1 VGSARTAWHVLL
13 DRLLCQ
19 RRPRSF
25 EVRSEVP
32 LSAEPLRPDYLLLR
46 RRPAVR
52 ASDSG
57 KTLRKLWHLLPKDAV
72 TEFKSI
78 GRPYRARNLNR
89 LWSYLHI
96 HYADQPDRLLG
107 RSELCGVLLVPAR
120 SSSLD
125 MDSAEQGLSWRD
137 LSDGYWQLEGGAFA
151 LYVAEIDA
159 VAEAENDDLLRLF
172 GHGKERTV
180 PAEQWLA
187 EQLGGKELAMALY
200 NTEGFSEVMLKV
212 LKNVP
217 PKAVLSAYKPEELL
231 AALKEEDG
239 LAELSPEKV
248 LPALPVEVLKG
259 LSKAYVDALPEP
271 TRAAIRARIAAD
283 RAKPRTGK
291 AKKESRARRQPGPKS
306 RA

>member
-1 VGSARTAWHVLL
+1 MLL

-32 LSAEPLRPDYLLLR
+32 LSAEPLRTDYLLLR
-46 RRPAVR
+46 RRFLVR
-52 ASDSG
+52 ARASNSG

-96 HYADQPDRLLG
+96 HYEDQPDRLLG

-125 MDSAEQGLSWRD
+125 MDAADQGLSWRD

-151 LYVAEIDA
+151 LYVAEIDV

-172 GHGKERTV
+172 GHGEERTV
-180 PAEQWLA
+180 LAEQWLA

-200 NTEGFSEVMLKV
+200 NMEGFDEVVRKL
-212 LKNVP
+212 LKNLP
-217 PKAVLSAYKPEELL
+217 PEAVLSAYKPEEVLQGLL
-231 AALKEEDG
+231 KNVP
-239 LAELSPEKV
+239 PEAV

-271 TRAAIRARIAAD
+271 TRAAIHARIAAD

-291 AKKESRARRQPGPKS
+291 ARKDSRVRRQPAPKS